1 MSLLDLAVIQLGG
14 SGYSICQCMNATI
27 RTTKPIPMQV
37 DGEPRLMKP
46 CTIYMGLDPYISEAK
61 MLSCDKNAKC
71 KLISKNIAV
80 FNNIFMSYR
89 VVHSN

>member
-1 MSLLDLAVIQLGG
+1 MSPLDLAVIQLGG

-71 KLISKNIAV
+71 KLISKKYCFFQQHFYTIQL
-80 FNNIFMSYR
+80 R
-89 VVHSN
+89 K